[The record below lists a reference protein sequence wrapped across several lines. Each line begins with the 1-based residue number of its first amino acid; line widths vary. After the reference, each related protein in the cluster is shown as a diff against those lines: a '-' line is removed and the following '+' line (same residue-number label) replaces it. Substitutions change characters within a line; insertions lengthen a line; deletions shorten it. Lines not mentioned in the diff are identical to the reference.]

1 MTALPASADAVENT
15 DRRGLHKVVKFTNP
29 EAVEQMKAWLE
40 KNCDGG
46 WSVGI
51 PDMKTAAN
59 WGDYRIRF
67 ERKSDL
73 SRLSHMLAVY
83 WPQWM
88 N

>member
-1 MTALPASADAVENT
+1 MTALLAHTDAVEQT

-40 KNCDGG
+40 KNCEGP
-46 WSVGI
+46 WSIGI
-51 PDMKTAAN
+51 PDMNSAAR
-59 WGDYRIRF
+59 WGDFRIRF

-73 SRLSHMLAVY
+73 TKLSRMLAVY
-83 WPQWM
+83 WPHWL